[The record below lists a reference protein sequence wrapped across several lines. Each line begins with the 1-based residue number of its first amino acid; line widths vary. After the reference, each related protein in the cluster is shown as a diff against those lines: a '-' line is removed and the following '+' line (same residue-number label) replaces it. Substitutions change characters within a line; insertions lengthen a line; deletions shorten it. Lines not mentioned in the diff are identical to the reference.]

1 MTRRSL
7 LSLPLL
13 PALSRTLLGEYTK
26 YPIFRDITESS
37 GIRFVNHSSPT
48 PEKYLPEAM
57 TGGVAMFDFDND
69 GHLDLFFVNGAKF
82 ASPMAPGQQPDK
94 SDPRYWNRLYRN
106 NGDGTFKDVT
116 EKAGLRGHGYGMGVA
131 AGDFENSGH
140 PGLFVTNLG
149 RSILY
154 RNNGNGTFTDI
165 TTSSK
170 IITTGWCAGACFFD
184 FDRDGHLDLIV
195 TRYLDW
201 DFSKNIWCGEHK
213 EGYRSYC
220 HPDKFQAMEHLLY
233 RNNGDGTFTDVSAD
247 AGFRGSAGKGLGVS
261 IDDFN
266 GDGWPDIAIANDSNP
281 QQLFL
286 NRKNGTFEESAV
298 ALGLAYDDDGRT
310 FAGMGIDS
318 ADVTN
323 TGLPDIFIDA
333 LANQKYAL
341 FRNRKTM
348 FEYRSGESGIG
359 AISARHSGWG
369 AKFADMDNDGWRDLV
384 IGQGHVM
391 DNIKFT
397 QPWIEYQ
404 EPPMLLHNSG
414 GKFQDISALS
424 GKPFSIPLAA
434 RGLAVGDLNND
445 GCLDVAINCNNG
457 PAVILRNEGGTGNHW
472 IQIDTVGTVSNRDGI
487 GARISITS
495 ASGVKQHAFVSTG
508 GSYLSSSAKRVHFG
522 LGQDKVLAQVEVSWP
537 SGAVQT
543 IKNVTADRILV
554 IKESG
559 T

>member
-7 LSLPLL
+7 LWRPLL
-13 PALSRTLLGEYTK
+13 AALPKALAAQPVK

-37 GIRFVNHSSPT
+37 GIRFVNQSSPT
-48 PEKYLPEAM
+48 PEKYLPESM

-69 GHLDLFFVNGAKF
+69 GRLDLFFVNGAKL
-82 ASPMAPGQQPDK
+82 AGPMAAGQQPDK
-94 SDPRYWNRLYRN
+94 TDPKFWNRLYRN
-106 NGDGTFKDVT
+106 NGDGTFVDVT
-116 EKAGLRGHGYGMGVA
+116 EKAGVRGYGYGMGVA

-165 TTSSK
+165 TTKSK

-184 FDRDGHLDLIV
+184 FDRDGYLDLIV
-195 TRYLDW
+195 TRYVDW

-220 HPDKFQAMEHLLY
+220 HPDKFQAVEHLLY
-233 RNNGDGTFTDVSAD
+233 RNNHDGTFTDVSAD

-286 NRKNGTFEESAV
+286 NRKNGAFEESAV

-318 ADVTN
+318 ADITN
-323 TGLPDIFIDA
+323 TGVPDIFIDA

-341 FRNRKTM
+341 FRNRKTI
-348 FEYRSGESGIG
+348 FEYGSGESGIG
-359 AISARHSGWG
+359 SISARHSGWG

-391 DNIKFT
+391 DNIKLT
-397 QPWIEYQ
+397 QPWIEYR
-404 EPPMLLHNSG
+404 EPPALLRNSR
-414 GKFQDISALS
+414 GKFQDISTLS

-445 GCLDVAINCNNG
+445 GCLDIVINCNNG

-472 IQIDTVGTVSNRDGI
+472 IQIETVGTTSNREGI
-487 GARISITS
+487 GARIAITS
-495 ASGVKQHAFVSTG
+495 ASGLKQRAFVSAG
-508 GSYLSSSAKRVHFG
+508 GSYLSSSPKRVHFG
-522 LGQDKVLAQVEVSWP
+522 LGQDKVMAQVEVSWP
-537 SGAVQT
+537 SGVIQVL
-543 IKNVTADRILV
+543 KNVTADRILL
-554 IKESG
+554 ITENG